1 MPPTP
6 WDTKTVRY
14 PEARRSEHV
23 DVYKSAAK
31 GEVRVHD
38 PYQWLEAHSAE
49 TDAWT
54 TAQEAFARA
63 YLDQNPD
70 RDALQKAFT
79 ESYNYAKVRGLCMLL
94 TRRSLTRDRARSS
107 PRHSASRTRPTRGG
121 TGGTIAGCRLNPVC
135 TPSLSTLLV
144 LTRPRTVLYRSK
156 DGRLPDFSAD
166 KEPGEV
172 FFDVRLSAILSCMY
186 IASPF

>member
-79 ESYNYAKVRGLCMLL
+79 ESYNYAKVRG
-94 TRRSLTRDRARSS
+94 R
-107 PRHSASRTRPTRGG
+107 
-121 TGGTIAGCRLNPVC
+121 V
-135 TPSLSTLLV
+135 
-144 LTRPRTVLYRSK
+144 
-156 DGRLPDFSAD
+156 
-166 KEPGEV
+166 
-172 FFDVRLSAILSCMY
+172 
-186 IASPF
+186 